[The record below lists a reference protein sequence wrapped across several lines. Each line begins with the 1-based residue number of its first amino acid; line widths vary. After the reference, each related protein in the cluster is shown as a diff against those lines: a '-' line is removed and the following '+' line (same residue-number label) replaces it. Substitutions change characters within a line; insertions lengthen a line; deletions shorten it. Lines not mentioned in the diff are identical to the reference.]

1 MIKNKKPDDF
11 EKVKVDFITASYKDE
26 DSTGQKKILKC
37 CDKVFRGGRI
47 SDSRIANYFAQ
58 VQSG

>member
-26 DSTGQKKILKC
+26 DSTG
-37 CDKVFRGGRI
+37 
-47 SDSRIANYFAQ
+47 
-58 VQSG
+58 